1 MKKAIDE
8 IGQAVQMDAAGTATV
23 RLKVVPGASR
33 TRLAGM
39 LGDRLKV
46 QVAAPPEAGKA
57 NKAVCTLIAKTLGV
71 AKGDVQLVAG
81 DTQPLKTLAIAGR
94 TAAQVA
100 EQLSKAMA

>member
-1 MKKAIDE
+1 M
-8 IGQAVQMDAAGTATV
+8 QADAAGVATV

-71 AKGDVQLVAG
+71 AKKDVQLAAG
-81 DTQPLKTLAIAGR
+81 DTQPLKTLAIAGL
-94 TAAQVA
+94 TANQVA
-100 EQLSKAMA
+100 GKLAAAMA